1 MHCRDCKC
9 VRSGIRKGILC
20 PATGKKNPPEFSE
33 ISRNIST
40 LLNSFAGYWKL
51 DREFTCRNRVT
62 FKGKRA
68 RGWSW
73 NIFGS
78 RLLRALTSLTSQ
90 RVGRLCTAAV
100 VIFILP
106 DVKAEANSL
115 QPSQSFFYLF
125 FISQRNIF
133 WKAQKTQK
141 EHERA
146 TCLKTRLLLPDTRDK
161 RCFYASC
168 QRSCRVFL
176 FPEMPFAS
184 FTPRAQVFLQQIP
197 FRHSS
202 PGMGNCV

>member
-1 MHCRDCKC
+1 MSSGSLSLFFLKVQQTEAVFSCTCVIKSELMKKIIIASHPQHCTSMHCRDCKC
-9 VRSGIRKGILC
+9 VRCGITKGILC
-20 PATGKKNPPEFSE
+20 PATGKRNPPEFSE

-90 RVGRLCTAAV
+90 GVGRLCTAAV

-115 QPSQSFFYLF
+115 QPSQSFYF
-125 FISQRNIF
+125 FIFYFTAKHFLKSAENTKGT
-133 WKAQKTQK
+133 W
-141 EHERA
+141 
-146 TCLKTRLLLPDTRDK
+146 TCD
-161 RCFYASC
+161 
-168 QRSCRVFL
+168 VFKDVSSI
-176 FPEMPFAS
+176 AW
-184 FTPRAQVFLQQIP
+184 
-197 FRHSS
+197 HS
-202 PGMGNCV
+202 G